1 MCLWQKDIK
10 LLNDF
15 SFHSYEN
22 GILNKDAVFLF
33 HRKDLVILT
42 YESEYLYYEIK
53 TLREDAH
60 SRGKKMSLTRPRPA
74 REFRKR
80 NSLFLLLP
88 GAGCYNLNLC
98 DLISAL

>member
-10 LLNDF
+10 LLNNF

-42 YESEYLYYEIK
+42 YEREYLSYEIK
-53 TLREDAH
+53 TLR
-60 SRGKKMSLTRPRPA
+60 
-74 REFRKR
+74 
-80 NSLFLLLP
+80 
-88 GAGCYNLNLC
+88 
-98 DLISAL
+98 

>member
-10 LLNDF
+10 LLNNF

-42 YESEYLYYEIK
+42 YESERLSYEIK
-53 TLREDAH
+53 TLRED
-60 SRGKKMSLTRPRPA
+60 RT
-74 REFRKR
+74 
-80 NSLFLLLP
+80 
-88 GAGCYNLNLC
+88 GAGCYNHNLC